1 MEIAFEDDRNPQK
14 ESDPETKVQDDSKEE
29 NPNIDADFETGLTMD
44 EVEQRED
51 ELTDAL
57 ANFIMLLI
65 DSSDYTI
72 DDLGLVKD
80 DLSGTLDD
88 IESALALHGI
98 GIYRPVLIEDED
110 GTQHILYSQYEDSI

>member
-14 ESDPETKVQDDSKEE
+14 ESDPEEKVQDDSKEE
-29 NPNIDADFETGLTMD
+29 SPNIDADFETGLTMD

-80 DLSGTLDD
+80 DLSGILDD

-98 GIYRPVLIEDED
+98 EIYRPVLIEDED

>member
-1 MEIAFEDDRNPQK
+1 MEIAFEDDRNTQK
-14 ESDPETKVQDDSKEE
+14 ESDPEEKVQDDSKEE

-80 DLSGTLDD
+80 DLSGILDD

-98 GIYRPVLIEDED
+98 EIYRPVLIEDED

>member
-1 MEIAFEDDRNPQK
+1 MEIAFEDDRKPQR
-14 ESDPETKVQDDSKEE
+14 ESNPETKVQNDSKEE

-65 DSSDYTI
+65 DSSDLSI
-72 DDLGLVKD
+72 ADLGLDKD
-80 DLSGTLDD
+80 DLSGILDD

-98 GIYRPVLIEDED
+98 EIYRPILIEDED
-110 GTQHILYSQYEDSI
+110 GTQHILYSQYKDFT